1 MFFEKIKPRS
11 HLKIFVFLL
20 SLLGRILQLAFCLIE
35 VAASPQLEQ
44 INRFKTSGLFE
55 IQWMPVNSMLFGQ
68 RNFNIFV
75 AHIRRLAYA
84 INSHPLIEYPMYNF
98 QISR

>member
-55 IQWMPVNSMLFGQ
+55 I
-68 RNFNIFV
+68 
-75 AHIRRLAYA
+75 
-84 INSHPLIEYPMYNF
+84 
-98 QISR
+98 